1 MLKKL
6 VVLYLCGLIK
16 DNSQNNLS
24 LLMIFGNGEAW
35 QDALIMEFNEG
46 ACDNEVKRHLVEELR
61 I

>member
-1 MLKKL
+1 
-6 VVLYLCGLIK
+6 
-16 DNSQNNLS
+16 
-24 LLMIFGNGEAW
+24 MIFGNGEAW